1 VHANYSNRRR
11 STGLSLIEV
20 MIALVIG
27 IVLLTGIMQIF
38 GSTQLA
44 FSTAEGD
51 SRVQENARFAF
62 DMLRNDVRMSAH
74 VGCRSER
81 HYSSANEALFNHAA
95 NPSTNFA
102 AAPFALRVDMAME
115 AFEFAGSGPGEVV
128 DLSGGVSA
136 GVGAGSFTPPLPAAL
151 ADVTGDAIR
160 GSDIIVLRYLSS
172 ENVRSVLPN
181 VAANTMTVQN
191 PLDVAFFRRGDVYGV
206 SNCKSLSLVQA
217 LSDGPLVAVGSGG
230 VNAVNWIA
238 EEDGYAPPGTSVHR
252 YEYVVYYVGIDAASG
267 EPSLIMRRLDASR
280 ANLVSGPQSV
290 VEGVESMQ
298 LVFGA
303 DVGAARDDVVD
314 RYFTAAGVPGLAPNP
329 RDAWSRALSVRV
341 GLLMRSTNTAGA
353 LRDDTSPPIRVADT
367 VFRVADDRRVR
378 QAFETSIT
386 MRNRVRN

>member
-1 VHANYSNRRR
+1 
-11 STGLSLIEV
+11 
-20 MIALVIG
+20 M
-27 IVLLTGIMQIF
+27 
-38 GSTQLA
+38 
-44 FSTAEGD
+44 
-51 SRVQENARFAF
+51 
-62 DMLRNDVRMSAH
+62 
-74 VGCRSER
+74 
-81 HYSSANEALFNHAA
+81 
-95 NPSTNFA
+95 
-102 AAPFALRVDMAME
+102 
-115 AFEFAGSGPGEVV
+115 
-128 DLSGGVSA
+128 
-136 GVGAGSFTPPLPAAL
+136 
-151 ADVTGDAIR
+151 
-160 GSDIIVLRYLSS
+160 
-172 ENVRSVLPN
+172 
-181 VAANTMTVQN
+181 
-191 PLDVAFFRRGDVYGV
+191 
-206 SNCKSLSLVQA
+206 
-217 LSDGPLVAVGSGG
+217 
-230 VNAVNWIA
+230 NAVNWIA